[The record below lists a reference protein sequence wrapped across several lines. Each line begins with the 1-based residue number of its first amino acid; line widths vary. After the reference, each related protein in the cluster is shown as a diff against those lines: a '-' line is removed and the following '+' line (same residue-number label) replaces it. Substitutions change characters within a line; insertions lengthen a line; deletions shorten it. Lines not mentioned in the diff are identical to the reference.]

1 MALTMEYKQNDSSH
15 GHAPEYFSMPPVS
28 ICPLEEQHPE
38 RILGPQGLAE
48 SQGEDPGSPS
58 HHLEE
63 KPLALLERLT
73 VQTSC
78 EKSPSFGARLI

>member
-1 MALTMEYKQNDSSH
+1 MALAMEYKQNDSSRS
-15 GHAPEYFSMPPVS
+15 HAPEAFSLPPVS
-28 ICPLEEQHPE
+28 ICPLEEEHPE
-38 RILGPQGLAE
+38 RILGPQGWAG

-63 KPLALLERLT
+63 KPLTLLEPLT

-78 EKSPSFGARLI
+78 EKPPRFRAHLI